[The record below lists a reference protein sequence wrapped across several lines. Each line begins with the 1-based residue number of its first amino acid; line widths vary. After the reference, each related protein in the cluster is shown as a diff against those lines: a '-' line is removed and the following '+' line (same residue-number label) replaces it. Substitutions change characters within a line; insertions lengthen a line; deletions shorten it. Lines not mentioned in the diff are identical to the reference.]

1 MSTAIPPQPSAEGGL
16 VLGLVHSRVLQATGV
31 MSIASLATGN
41 PQMVPVIQE
50 EIQNF
55 RAGLRTHFEREFHLL
70 QSHVVDHFV
79 AATSADWADEDLLA
93 PFAILMRHDAP
104 SAYNETS
111 KWAQSWTPTEVG
123 HVMGEF
129 VKEAQ
134 HGLTGFR
141 SMIAELPDTEN
152 RHMKWA
158 LLRCVDSLHVLGETI
173 LKEPS
178 QRLLVVYAY
187 APIVL
192 TAIVVGT
199 LDFEFVHD
207 LQRLL
212 DQTVARPSGH

>member
-1 MSTAIPPQPSAEGGL
+1 MSTAIPPQASADGNL
-16 VLGLVHSRVLQATGV
+16 TLGLVHSRVLQATGV
-31 MSIASLATGN
+31 MGIASLATQN
-41 PQMVPVIQE
+41 SQMVPVIQE

-55 RAGLRTHFEREFHLL
+55 RAGLRTHFEREYGLL
-70 QSHVVDHFV
+70 QAHVVDHFV
-79 AATSADWADEDLLA
+79 SATSADWGDEDLLA
-93 PFAILMRHDAP
+93 PFAILMRPESSSPIGAT
-104 SAYNETS
+104 AQ
-111 KWAQSWTPTEVG
+111 WAQTWTPAELV

-134 HGLTGFR
+134 HGLTGFG

-158 LLRCVDSLHVLGETI
+158 LLRCVESLHVLGERI
-173 LKEPS
+173 LQAPN
-178 QRLLVVYAY
+178 QRLLVTYAY

-199 LDFEFVHD
+199 LEFEFVHD

-212 DQTVARPSGH
+212 DQTLAPSGP